1 MKISHWLIAVTLAPF
16 VFLFF
21 AAINALTLY
30 LTYNQLVP
38 LVSSYPTISYTQAL
52 AFMFV
57 ASCFNRSNGGAKFT
71 APFARLVFI
80 PASAYVLAW
89 FL

>member
-1 MKISHWLIAVTLAPF
+1 MKPTHWLIAATLAPF

-38 LVSSYPTISYTQAL
+38 LVSSYPAISYTQAL
-52 AFMFV
+52 VFMFV
-57 ASCFNRSNGGAKFT
+57 ASCFFRSSNDARLA
-71 APFARLVFI
+71 APFVRLVFI